1 VPVSVVILAAGQG
14 KRMNSALPKVLQ
26 PLAGRP
32 MLAHVLASA
41 RALDPAAIH
50 VVYGHGGDTVK
61 ATFADADVSWVL
73 QEKQLG
79 TGHAVGK
86 ALPSIPDDHQVLVL
100 LGDVPLVS
108 KRTLQRLVND
118 SAAGELAL
126 LTAVVDDPTGY
137 GRVIRDEHGAVARI
151 VEEKDATDYERRINE
166 VNTGLIAFAAGPLR
180 RYLARLDNDN
190 AQGEY
195 YLTDV
200 IGLAAADGTK
210 ILGTVIQSTT
220 EVLGINDRAQLAVA
234 ERTLQR
240 EIARDLMLRGATLAD
255 PERIDVRG
263 VLTVGRDVF
272 IDVGCVFEGE
282 VVLGDRVRI
291 GPYAMVA
298 DTELGDDCV
307 VHAHCVITDLVA
319 GQHCE
324 IGPFARIRPDVELA
338 NKVKVGNFVE
348 IKKSRIADGSK
359 VNHLTYIGDTT
370 IGRDVNV
377 GAGTITCNYDGANKH
392 RTVMGDRAFIGSGT
406 MLVAPVE
413 VGAGATIGAGST
425 ITKDAPPEQL
435 TIERSKQTT
444 IAGWRRPKK
453 KPKDAPKGSQ

>member
-1 VPVSVVILAAGQG
+1 
-14 KRMNSALPKVLQ
+14 MNSTLPKVLQ

-61 ATFADADVSWVL
+61 AAFPDPDVSWVL

-79 TGHAVGK
+79 TGDAVGK

-126 LTAVVDDPTGY
+126 LTAVVDDPSGY
-137 GRVIRDEHGAVARI
+137 GRVIRDEHGMVARI
-151 VEEKDATDYERRINE
+151 VEEKDASDHERRVNE
-166 VNTGLIAFAAGPLR
+166 INTGLIAFKAGPLR

-200 IGLAAADGTK
+200 IALAAADGTK

-220 EVLGINDRAQLAVA
+220 EVLGINDRAQLALA

-240 EIARDLMLRGATLAD
+240 EIARDLMVRGVTLAD

-263 VLTVGRDVF
+263 TLTVGRDVF
-272 IDVGCVFEGE
+272 IDVGAVLEGNVE
-282 VVLGDRVRI
+282 LGDRVRI
-291 GPYAMVA
+291 GPHAVIA
-298 DTELGDDCV
+298 DSKLGDDCV
-307 VHAHCVITDLVA
+307 VHPHCVLRDVVA
-319 GQHCE
+319 GPSCE
-324 IGPFARIRPDVELA
+324 IGPFARLRPGVELA
-338 NKVKVGNFVE
+338 SKVKIGNFVE
-348 IKKSRIADGSK
+348 IKKSQIADGSK

-392 RTVMGDRAFIGSGT
+392 RTVIGDRAFIGSGV

-413 VGAGATIGAGST
+413 VGADATIGAGST
-425 ITKDAPPEQL
+425 LTKDAPQGEL
-435 TIERSKQTT
+435 TLERSK
-444 IAGWRRPKK
+444 
-453 KPKDAPKGSQ
+453 